1 LKAYYKTREDM
12 SWEDMEQN
20 IDRLLSI
27 NWFRRFHIM
36 GGEPLLYP
44 HLDKVLDKICK
55 EDSIEHINILTN
67 GTVIPDEKVLKALE
81 NRKIMV
87 RISYYGELSS
97 RYRELER
104 VCLDRGIEVR
114 VHAQRWKDIG
124 RALDTISNTEE
135 TKARFME
142 CSQRAGAFFYVMH
155 GKVTLCP
162 FAANT
167 RELGL
172 YQPCGKDYVDLM
184 ADTSAEELR
193 RQLNE
198 LYWEETPLTACKY
211 CNGWLPYA
219 TKPVPVAQQCGV
231 GEQPEFPKYGDM

>member
-1 LKAYYKTREDM
+1 M
-12 SWEDMEQN
+12 
-20 IDRLLSI
+20 
-27 NWFRRFHIM
+27 
-36 GGEPLLYP
+36 
-44 HLDKVLDKICK
+44 
-55 EDSIEHINILTN
+55 
-67 GTVIPDEKVLKALE
+67 
-81 NRKIMV
+81 
-87 RISYYGELSS
+87 SS
-97 RYRELER
+97 RSRDLER

-124 RALDTISNTEE
+124 RALDTISSAEE

-142 CSQRAGAFFYVMH
+142 CSQRAGAFFYVML

-172 YQPCGKDYVDLM
+172 YQPCSKDYVDLM
-184 ADTSAEELR
+184 NDISAEELKR
-193 RQLNE
+193 KLNE

-231 GEQPEFPKYGDM
+231 GEQPEFPRYGDER